1 MSKETIR
8 VPDVGSSDP
17 VDVIEVSVKKGDS
30 VEAEDT
36 IVVLESDKASVEVP
50 CPKAGTVLELLVKAG
65 DRVKEGDPLLELDTE
80 AGADSRGSGPAREES
95 ADYENGEKD
104 ADDKEERDDSGS
116 RIQDTAE
123 SAGEAPKGD
132 GETREQTIPTP
143 DLGDIDEAEII
154 ELSVSEGDTVEAEQ
168 TILVLESDK
177 ASLEIPSPAAGTVKK
192 LLVKAGDKITSGSDL
207 MVLETTGGD
216 GEKSGEQTSGED
228 PSAEGTSDDS
238 QSGGKKSEAAE
249 SGESKSG
256 DSKSGEGEAGE
267 SKSGGSGPAREDSG
281 KETGG
286 IGEHPAK
293 SGAAA
298 ASRPSKDVHAGPAVR
313 KLARETGVDLGTVPP
328 SGPKDRILKEDVHS
342 HIKQRMEQPAAAG
355 GAAAA
360 DLPEIDFSEFGPVE
374 RDELNKLRKVAAKNL
389 HRSWVTIPHV
399 TQFDEADITEL
410 EAFRKSQ
417 NKALEKEGVKLT
429 VLAFLVQACARA
441 LRKFP
446 RANSSLEPSGEALI
460 LKDYVHIGIA
470 VDTPNGLVVPVLR
483 DADKKGLSQIATEI
497 GELAAKAR
505 DRKLSPADMKG
516 ASFSISSL
524 GGIGGTAFTPI
535 VNWPEV
541 AILGVSRSDTKPVW
555 DGNAFQP
562 RLMLPLS
569 FSYDH
574 RVIDGADAARFTTYL
589 SGLLGDMR
597 LALL

>member
-80 AGADSRGSGPAREES
+80 AGAESGGSGPAREES
-95 ADYENGEKD
+95 ADSEDGEKD
-104 ADDKEERDDSGS
+104 AGDKDEKDDSGS
-116 RIQDTAE
+116 RMQDTGEGAGQE
-123 SAGEAPKGD
+123 SGG
-132 GETREQTIPTP
+132 GTREQTIPAP

-192 LLVKAGDKITSGSDL
+192 LLVKTGDKITSGTEL
-207 MVLETTGGD
+207 MVLETTGG
-216 GEKSGEQTSGED
+216 GEETADEATAGEDKSAGKQSGESG
-228 PSAEGTSDDS
+228 
-238 QSGGKKSEAAE
+238 
-249 SGESKSG
+249 SGESKPGGSG
-256 DSKSGEGEAGE
+256 
-267 SKSGGSGPAREDSG
+267 SGGSGPAREASKKASQASETTSRKDDSASS
-281 KETGG
+281 TQDSGG

-298 ASRPSKDVHAGPAVR
+298 AGRPSRNVHAGPAVR
-313 KLARETGVDLGTVPP
+313 KLARETGVDLGAVPP
-328 SGPKDRILKEDVHS
+328 SGPKDRILKEDVHA

-355 GAAAA
+355 GAGAP

-374 RDELNKLRKVAAKNL
+374 RDELNKLRKVAARNL

-429 VLAFLVQACARA
+429 MLAFLVQACARA
-441 LRKFP
+441 LRQFP
-446 RANSSLEPSGEALI
+446 RVNSSLEPSGEALI

-516 ASFSISSL
+516 ATFSISSL

-562 RLMLPLS
+562 RLVLPLS

-589 SGLLGDMR
+589 SALLSDMR
-597 LALL
+597 RALL

>member
-80 AGADSRGSGPAREES
+80 AGSESGGSGPAREES
-95 ADYENGEKD
+95 ADSGNDEKD
-104 ADDKEERDDSGS
+104 DGDKEEKGDSGS
-116 RIQDTAE
+116 SKQGSGE
-123 SAGEAPKGD
+123 GAGKASGG
-132 GETREQTIPTP
+132 GETREQTVPTP

-154 ELSVSEGDTVEAEQ
+154 ELSVSEGDSVEAEQ

-177 ASLEIPSPAAGTVKK
+177 ASLEIPSPAAGTVKT
-192 LLVKAGDKITSGSDL
+192 LLVKAGDKITSGTEL
-207 MVLETTGGD
+207 MVLETAGG
-216 GEKSGEQTSGED
+216 GEPADEETASEDKSSGK
-228 PSAEGTSDDS
+228 
-238 QSGGKKSEAAE
+238 QSGGSG
-249 SGESKSG
+249 SGES
-256 DSKSGEGEAGE
+256 EP
-267 SKSGGSGPAREDSG
+267 GGSGPAREASKKDDSASS
-281 KETGG
+281 TQDSGG

-293 SGAAA
+293 SGAASA
-298 ASRPSKDVHAGPAVR
+298 GRPSKDVHAGPAVR
-313 KLARETGVDLGTVPP
+313 KLARETGVDLGVVPP
-328 SGPKDRILKEDVHS
+328 SGPKDRILKEDVHA

-355 GAAAA
+355 GGGAP

-374 RDELNKLRKVAAKNL
+374 RDELNKLRKVAARNL

-429 VLAFLVQACARA
+429 MLAFLVQACARA

-446 RANSSLEPSGEALI
+446 RVNSSLEPSGEALI

-516 ASFSISSL
+516 ATFSISSL

-597 LALL
+597 RALL

>member
-80 AGADSRGSGPAREES
+80 AGADDQASDDGDSDESASTDNEQEDSEPDDSGSDGKGSGERESDGSGSGGSGPARE
-95 ADYENGEKD
+95 
-104 ADDKEERDDSGS
+104 
-116 RIQDTAE
+116 
-123 SAGEAPKGD
+123 
-132 GETREQTIPTP
+132 QTVPAP

-192 LLVKAGDKITSGSDL
+192 LLVKTGDKITSGTEL
-207 MVLETTGGD
+207 MVLETTGG
-216 GEKSGEQTSGED
+216 GED
-228 PSAEGTSDDS
+228 ESSDD
-238 QSGGKKSEAAE
+238 QPAE
-249 SGESKSG
+249 ETSG
-256 DSKSGEGEAGE
+256 DSKPGDSKPGE
-267 SKSGGSGPAREDSG
+267 SEPGGSGPAREASSTQDS
-281 KETGG
+281 GG

-298 ASRPSKDVHAGPAVR
+298 AGRPSRNVHAGPAVR

-328 SGPKDRILKEDVHS
+328 SGPKDRILKEDVHA

-355 GAAAA
+355 GAGAP

-374 RDELNKLRKVAAKNL
+374 RDELNKLRKVAARNL

-429 VLAFLVQACARA
+429 MLAFLVQACARA
-441 LRKFP
+441 LRQFP
-446 RANSSLEPSGEALI
+446 RVNSSLEPSGEALI

-516 ASFSISSL
+516 ATFSISSL

-555 DGNAFQP
+555 DGTAFQP

-597 LALL
+597 RALL

>member
-80 AGADSRGSGPAREES
+80 AGDGGTEDDQSSGDEPENEPAAEKDQSGDNEQGGKEEKAERKADEKPAKKESGGTREE
-95 ADYENGEKD
+95 
-104 ADDKEERDDSGS
+104 
-116 RIQDTAE
+116 
-123 SAGEAPKGD
+123 
-132 GETREQTIPTP
+132 TIPAP

-192 LLVKAGDKITSGSDL
+192 LLVKTGDKITSGTEL
-207 MVLETTGGD
+207 MVLETTGG
-216 GEKSGEQTSGED
+216 GED
-228 PSAEGTSDDS
+228 ESSDD
-238 QSGGKKSEAAE
+238 QAAE
-249 SGESKSG
+249 EKSG
-256 DSKSGEGEAGE
+256 DSKPGGSKSGESE
-267 SKSGGSGPAREDSG
+267 SGGSGPAREASSTRDS
-281 KETGG
+281 GG

-298 ASRPSKDVHAGPAVR
+298 AGRPSRNVHAGPAVR

-328 SGPKDRILKEDVHS
+328 SGPKDRILKEDVHA

-355 GAAAA
+355 GTGAP

-374 RDELNKLRKVAAKNL
+374 REELNKLRKVAARNL

-429 VLAFLVQACARA
+429 MLAFLVQACARA

-446 RANSSLEPSGEALI
+446 RVNSSLEPSGEALI

-516 ASFSISSL
+516 ATFSISSL

-597 LALL
+597 RALL

>member
-80 AGADSRGSGPAREES
+80 AGDGGTEDDQSSGDEPENEPAAEKDQSGDNEQGGKEEKAEPKADEKPAKKESGGTREE
-95 ADYENGEKD
+95 
-104 ADDKEERDDSGS
+104 
-116 RIQDTAE
+116 
-123 SAGEAPKGD
+123 
-132 GETREQTIPTP
+132 TIPAP

-192 LLVKAGDKITSGSDL
+192 LLVKTGDKITSGTEL
-207 MVLETTGGD
+207 MVLETTGG
-216 GEKSGEQTSGED
+216 GED
-228 PSAEGTSDDS
+228 ESSDD
-238 QSGGKKSEAAE
+238 QPAE
-249 SGESKSG
+249 ETSG
-256 DSKSGEGEAGE
+256 DSKPGGSKSGGSKSGESE
-267 SKSGGSGPAREDSG
+267 SGGSGPAREASSTQDS
-281 KETGG
+281 GG

-298 ASRPSKDVHAGPAVR
+298 AGRPSRNVHAGPAVR
-313 KLARETGVDLGTVPP
+313 KLARETGVDLGAVPP
-328 SGPKDRILKEDVHS
+328 SGPKDRILKEDVHA

-355 GAAAA
+355 GAGAP

-374 RDELNKLRKVAAKNL
+374 RDELNKLRKVAARNL

-429 VLAFLVQACARA
+429 MLAFLVQACARA

-446 RANSSLEPSGEALI
+446 RVNSSLEPSGEALI

-597 LALL
+597 RALL

>member
-80 AGADSRGSGPAREES
+80 AGADDQASDDGDSDESASTDNEQEDSEPDDSGSDGKGSGERESDGSGSGGSGPARE
-95 ADYENGEKD
+95 
-104 ADDKEERDDSGS
+104 
-116 RIQDTAE
+116 
-123 SAGEAPKGD
+123 
-132 GETREQTIPTP
+132 QTVPAP

-192 LLVKAGDKITSGSDL
+192 LLVKTGDKITSGTEL
-207 MVLETTGGD
+207 MVLETAGG
-216 GEKSGEQTSGED
+216 GED
-228 PSAEGTSDDS
+228 
-238 QSGGKKSEAAE
+238 E
-249 SGESKSG
+249 SGDDQPAEETSG
-256 DSKSGEGEAGE
+256 DSKPGDSKPGE
-267 SKSGGSGPAREDSG
+267 SEPGGSGPAREASSTQDS
-281 KETGG
+281 GG

-298 ASRPSKDVHAGPAVR
+298 AGRPSRNVHAGPAVR

-328 SGPKDRILKEDVHS
+328 SGPKDRILKEDVHA

-355 GAAAA
+355 GAGAP

-374 RDELNKLRKVAAKNL
+374 RDELNKLRKVAARNL

-429 VLAFLVQACARA
+429 MLAFLVQACARA
-441 LRKFP
+441 LRQFP
-446 RANSSLEPSGEALI
+446 RVNSSLEPSGEALI

-516 ASFSISSL
+516 ATFSISSL

-555 DGNAFQP
+555 DGTAFQP

-597 LALL
+597 RALL

>member
-80 AGADSRGSGPAREES
+80 AGDGGAEDDQSSGDEPENEPAAEKDQSGDNEQGEKEEKAEPETDEKPAKKESGGTREE
-95 ADYENGEKD
+95 
-104 ADDKEERDDSGS
+104 
-116 RIQDTAE
+116 
-123 SAGEAPKGD
+123 
-132 GETREQTIPTP
+132 TIPAP

-154 ELSVSEGDTVEAEQ
+154 ELSVSEGDAVEAEQ

-192 LLVKAGDKITSGSDL
+192 LLVKTGDKITSGTEL
-207 MVLETTGGD
+207 MVLETAGG
-216 GEKSGEQTSGED
+216 GED
-228 PSAEGTSDDS
+228 
-238 QSGGKKSEAAE
+238 E
-249 SGESKSG
+249 SGDDQPAEETSG
-256 DSKSGEGEAGE
+256 DSKPGGSKSGESE
-267 SKSGGSGPAREDSG
+267 SGGSGPAREASEKASQPSETSAQDSG
-281 KETGG
+281 AGVGKDSGG

-298 ASRPSKDVHAGPAVR
+298 AGRPSRNVHAGPAVR
-313 KLARETGVDLGTVPP
+313 KLARETGVDLGAVPP
-328 SGPKDRILKEDVHS
+328 SGPKDRILKEDVHA

-355 GAAAA
+355 GGGAP

-374 RDELNKLRKVAAKNL
+374 RDELNKLRKVAARNL

-429 VLAFLVQACARA
+429 MLAFLVQACARA

-446 RANSSLEPSGEALI
+446 RVNSSLEPSGEALI

-516 ASFSISSL
+516 ATFSISSL

-597 LALL
+597 RALL

>member
-1 MSKETIR
+1 M
-8 VPDVGSSDP
+8 
-17 VDVIEVSVKKGDS
+17 
-30 VEAEDT
+30 
-36 IVVLESDKASVEVP
+36 
-50 CPKAGTVLELLVKAG
+50 
-65 DRVKEGDPLLELDTE
+65 
-80 AGADSRGSGPAREES
+80 
-95 ADYENGEKD
+95 
-104 ADDKEERDDSGS
+104 
-116 RIQDTAE
+116 
-123 SAGEAPKGD
+123 
-132 GETREQTIPTP
+132 
-143 DLGDIDEAEII
+143 
-154 ELSVSEGDTVEAEQ
+154 SEGDTVEAEQ

-192 LLVKAGDKITSGSDL
+192 LLVKTGDKITSGTEL
-207 MVLETTGGD
+207 MVLETTGG
-216 GEKSGEQTSGED
+216 GED
-228 PSAEGTSDDS
+228 ESSDD
-238 QSGGKKSEAAE
+238 QPAE
-249 SGESKSG
+249 ETSG
-256 DSKSGEGEAGE
+256 DSKPGGSKSGGSKSGESE
-267 SKSGGSGPAREDSG
+267 SGGSGPARETSSTQDS
-281 KETGG
+281 GG

-298 ASRPSKDVHAGPAVR
+298 AGRPSRNVHAGPAVR
-313 KLARETGVDLGTVPP
+313 KLARETGVDLGAVPP
-328 SGPKDRILKEDVHS
+328 SGPKDRILKEDVHA

-355 GAAAA
+355 GGGAP

-374 RDELNKLRKVAAKNL
+374 RDELNKLRKVAARNL

-429 VLAFLVQACARA
+429 MLAFLVQACARA

-446 RANSSLEPSGEALI
+446 RVNSSLEPSGEALI

-597 LALL
+597 RALL

>member
-80 AGADSRGSGPAREES
+80 AGDGGAEDDQSSGDEPENEPAAEKDQSGDNEQ
-95 ADYENGEKD
+95 GEKEEKAEPK
-104 ADDKEERDDSGS
+104 ADQKPAKKESG
-116 RIQDTAE
+116 
-123 SAGEAPKGD
+123 G
-132 GETREQTIPTP
+132 TREQTIPAP

-154 ELSVSEGDTVEAEQ
+154 ELSVSEGDAVEAEQ

-192 LLVKAGDKITSGSDL
+192 LLVKTGDKITSGTEL
-207 MVLETTGGD
+207 MVLETTGG
-216 GEKSGEQTSGED
+216 GEETADEATAGEDKSAGKQSGESG
-228 PSAEGTSDDS
+228 
-238 QSGGKKSEAAE
+238 
-249 SGESKSG
+249 SGESKPGGSG
-256 DSKSGEGEAGE
+256 
-267 SKSGGSGPAREDSG
+267 SGGSGPAREASEKASQPSETSAQDSG
-281 KETGG
+281 AGVGKDSGG

-298 ASRPSKDVHAGPAVR
+298 AGRPSRNVHAGPAVR
-313 KLARETGVDLGTVPP
+313 KLARETGVDLGAVPP
-328 SGPKDRILKEDVHS
+328 SGPKDRILKEDVHA

-355 GAAAA
+355 GAGAL

-374 RDELNKLRKVAAKNL
+374 RDELNKLRKVAARNL

-429 VLAFLVQACARA
+429 MLAFLVQACARA
-441 LRKFP
+441 LRQFP
-446 RANSSLEPSGEALI
+446 RVNSSLEPSGEALI

-516 ASFSISSL
+516 ATFSISSL

-597 LALL
+597 RALL

>member
-80 AGADSRGSGPAREES
+80 AGDGGAEDDQSSGDEPENEPAAEKDQSGDNEQ
-95 ADYENGEKD
+95 GEKEEKAEPK
-104 ADDKEERDDSGS
+104 ADQKPAKKESG
-116 RIQDTAE
+116 
-123 SAGEAPKGD
+123 G
-132 GETREQTIPTP
+132 TREQTIPAP

-192 LLVKAGDKITSGSDL
+192 LLVKTGDKITSGTEL
-207 MVLETTGGD
+207 MVLETAGG
-216 GEKSGEQTSGED
+216 GED
-228 PSAEGTSDDS
+228 
-238 QSGGKKSEAAE
+238 E
-249 SGESKSG
+249 SGDDQPAEETSG
-256 DSKSGEGEAGE
+256 DSKPGGSKSGESE
-267 SKSGGSGPAREDSG
+267 SGGSGPARETSSTQDS
-281 KETGG
+281 GG

-298 ASRPSKDVHAGPAVR
+298 AGRPSRNVHAGPAVR
-313 KLARETGVDLGTVPP
+313 KLARETGVDLGAVPP
-328 SGPKDRILKEDVHS
+328 SGPKDRILKEDVHA

-355 GAAAA
+355 GGGAP

-374 RDELNKLRKVAAKNL
+374 RDELNKLRKVAARNL

-429 VLAFLVQACARA
+429 MLAFLVQACARA

-446 RANSSLEPSGEALI
+446 RVNSSLEPSGEALI

-597 LALL
+597 RALL

>member
-80 AGADSRGSGPAREES
+80 AGDGGAEDDQSSGDEPENEPAAEKAQSGDNEQGEKEEKAEPKADEKPAKKESGGTREE
-95 ADYENGEKD
+95 
-104 ADDKEERDDSGS
+104 
-116 RIQDTAE
+116 
-123 SAGEAPKGD
+123 
-132 GETREQTIPTP
+132 TIPAP

-154 ELSVSEGDTVEAEQ
+154 ELSVSEGDAVEAEQ

-192 LLVKAGDKITSGSDL
+192 LLVKTGDKITSGTEL
-207 MVLETTGGD
+207 MVLETTGG
-216 GEKSGEQTSGED
+216 GED
-228 PSAEGTSDDS
+228 ESSDD
-238 QSGGKKSEAAE
+238 QPAE
-249 SGESKSG
+249 QKSG
-256 DSKSGEGEAGE
+256 DSKPGE
-267 SKSGGSGPAREDSG
+267 SKSGGSGPAREQSEETSQSSETSTG
-281 KETGG
+281 KETTG

-313 KLARETGVDLGTVPP
+313 KLARETGVDLGAVPP
-328 SGPKDRILKEDVHS
+328 SGPKDRILKEDVHA

-355 GAAAA
+355 GGGAP

-374 RDELNKLRKVAAKNL
+374 RDELNKLRKVAARNL

-429 VLAFLVQACARA
+429 MLAFLVQACARA

-446 RANSSLEPSGEALI
+446 RVNSSLEPSGEALI

-597 LALL
+597 RALL

>member
-80 AGADSRGSGPAREES
+80 AGAESGGSGPAREES
-95 ADYENGEKD
+95 ADSQDGEKD
-104 ADDKEERDDSGS
+104 AGDTDEKDDSGS
-116 RIQDTAE
+116 RIQDSGE
-123 SAGEAPKGD
+123 GAGKASG
-132 GETREQTIPTP
+132 GETREQTIPAP

-192 LLVKAGDKITSGSDL
+192 LLVKAGDKITSGTEL
-207 MVLETTGGD
+207 MVLETTGG
-216 GEKSGEQTSGED
+216 
-228 PSAEGTSDDS
+228 EGK
-238 QSGGKKSEAAE
+238 SGGKQ
-249 SGESKSG
+249 SGES
-256 DSKSGEGEAGE
+256 E
-267 SKSGGSGPAREDSG
+267 PAREASKKTSQASETASKKDDSASS
-281 KETGG
+281 TQDSGG
-286 IGEHPAK
+286 IGQHPAK

-328 SGPKDRILKEDVHS
+328 SGPKDRILKEDVHA

-355 GAAAA
+355 GAGAP

-374 RDELNKLRKVAAKNL
+374 RDELNKLRKVAARNL

-429 VLAFLVQACARA
+429 MLAFLVQACARA
-441 LRKFP
+441 LRQFP
-446 RANSSLEPSGEALI
+446 RVNSSLEPSGEALI

-597 LALL
+597 RALL

>member
-80 AGADSRGSGPAREES
+80 AGDGGAEDDQSSGDEPENEPA
-95 ADYENGEKD
+95 AEKD
-104 ADDKEERDDSGS
+104 QSGDNEQGGKEEK
-116 RIQDTAE
+116 AE
-123 SAGEAPKGD
+123 PKADEKPAKKD
-132 GETREQTIPTP
+132 GGGTREQTIPAP

-192 LLVKAGDKITSGSDL
+192 LLVKTGDKITSGTEL
-207 MVLETTGGD
+207 MVLETTGG
-216 GEKSGEQTSGED
+216 GED
-228 PSAEGTSDDS
+228 ESSDD
-238 QSGGKKSEAAE
+238 QPAE
-249 SGESKSG
+249 ETSG
-256 DSKSGEGEAGE
+256 DSKPGGSKSGGSKSGESE
-267 SKSGGSGPAREDSG
+267 SGGSGPAREASSTQDS
-281 KETGG
+281 GG

-298 ASRPSKDVHAGPAVR
+298 AGRPSRNVHAGPAVR

-328 SGPKDRILKEDVHS
+328 SGPKDRILKEDVHA

-355 GAAAA
+355 GVGAP

-374 RDELNKLRKVAAKNL
+374 RDELNKLRKVAARNL

-429 VLAFLVQACARA
+429 MLAFLVQACARA

-446 RANSSLEPSGEALI
+446 RVNSSLEPSGEALI

-597 LALL
+597 RALL

>member
-80 AGADSRGSGPAREES
+80 AGADDQASDDGDSDESASTDNEQEDSEPDDSGSDGKGSGERESDGSGSGGSGPARE
-95 ADYENGEKD
+95 
-104 ADDKEERDDSGS
+104 
-116 RIQDTAE
+116 
-123 SAGEAPKGD
+123 
-132 GETREQTIPTP
+132 QTVPAP

-192 LLVKAGDKITSGSDL
+192 LLVKTGDKITSGTEL
-207 MVLETTGGD
+207 MVLETTGG
-216 GEKSGEQTSGED
+216 GED
-228 PSAEGTSDDS
+228 ESSDD
-238 QSGGKKSEAAE
+238 QPAE
-249 SGESKSG
+249 ETSG
-256 DSKSGEGEAGE
+256 DSKPGDSKPGE
-267 SKSGGSGPAREDSG
+267 SEPGGSGPAREASSTQDS
-281 KETGG
+281 GG

-298 ASRPSKDVHAGPAVR
+298 AGRPSRNVHAGPAVR

-328 SGPKDRILKEDVHS
+328 SGPKDRILKEDVHA

-355 GAAAA
+355 GGGAP

-374 RDELNKLRKVAAKNL
+374 RDELNKLRKVAARNL

-429 VLAFLVQACARA
+429 MLAFLVQACARA
-441 LRKFP
+441 LRQFP
-446 RANSSLEPSGEALI
+446 RVNSSLEPSGEALI

-516 ASFSISSL
+516 ATFSISSL

-555 DGNAFQP
+555 DGTAFQP

-597 LALL
+597 RALL

>member
-80 AGADSRGSGPAREES
+80 AGADDQASDDGDSDESASTDNEQEDSEPDDSGSDGKGSGERESDGSGSGGSGPARE
-95 ADYENGEKD
+95 
-104 ADDKEERDDSGS
+104 
-116 RIQDTAE
+116 
-123 SAGEAPKGD
+123 
-132 GETREQTIPTP
+132 QTVPAP

-192 LLVKAGDKITSGSDL
+192 LLVKTGDKITSGTEL
-207 MVLETTGGD
+207 MVLETTGG
-216 GEKSGEQTSGED
+216 GED
-228 PSAEGTSDDS
+228 ESSDD
-238 QSGGKKSEAAE
+238 QPAE
-249 SGESKSG
+249 ETSG
-256 DSKSGEGEAGE
+256 DSKPGDSKPGE
-267 SKSGGSGPAREDSG
+267 SEPGGSGPAREASSTQDS
-281 KETGG
+281 GG

-298 ASRPSKDVHAGPAVR
+298 AGRPSRNVHAGPAVR

-328 SGPKDRILKEDVHS
+328 SGPKDRILKEDVHA

-355 GAAAA
+355 GAGAP

-374 RDELNKLRKVAAKNL
+374 RDELNKLRKVAARNL

-429 VLAFLVQACARA
+429 MLAFLVQACARA
-441 LRKFP
+441 LRQFP
-446 RANSSLEPSGEALI
+446 RVNSSLEPSGEALI

-516 ASFSISSL
+516 ATFSISSL

-597 LALL
+597 RALL

>member
-80 AGADSRGSGPAREES
+80 AGADDQASDNGDSGESASADNEQDDSEPDKSGSEGKGSGESESGGSGPARE
-95 ADYENGEKD
+95 
-104 ADDKEERDDSGS
+104 DSVAS
-116 RIQDTAE
+116 
-123 SAGEAPKGD
+123 KGG
-132 GETREQTIPTP
+132 GETREQTIPAP

-192 LLVKAGDKITSGSDL
+192 LLVKTGDKITSGTEL
-207 MVLETTGGD
+207 MVLETTGG
-216 GEKSGEQTSGED
+216 GED
-228 PSAEGTSDDS
+228 ESSDD
-238 QSGGKKSEAAE
+238 QPAE
-249 SGESKSG
+249 QKSG
-256 DSKSGEGEAGE
+256 DSKPGDSKPGESKSGE
-267 SKSGGSGPAREDSG
+267 SKSGGSGPAREQSEETSQSSETSTG
-281 KETGG
+281 KETTG

-298 ASRPSKDVHAGPAVR
+298 AGRPSRNVHAGPAVR
-313 KLARETGVDLGTVPP
+313 KLARETGVDLGAVPP
-328 SGPKDRILKEDVHS
+328 SGPKDRILKEDVHA

-355 GAAAA
+355 GAGAP

-374 RDELNKLRKVAAKNL
+374 REELNKLRKVAARNL

-429 VLAFLVQACARA
+429 MLAFLVQACARA

-446 RANSSLEPSGEALI
+446 RVNSSLEPSGEALI

-597 LALL
+597 RALL

>member
-80 AGADSRGSGPAREES
+80 AGADDQASDDGDSDESASTDNEQEDSEPDDSGSDGKGSGERESDGSGSGGSGPARE
-95 ADYENGEKD
+95 
-104 ADDKEERDDSGS
+104 
-116 RIQDTAE
+116 
-123 SAGEAPKGD
+123 
-132 GETREQTIPTP
+132 QTVPAP

-192 LLVKAGDKITSGSDL
+192 LLVKTGDKITSGTEL
-207 MVLETTGGD
+207 MVLETTGG
-216 GEKSGEQTSGED
+216 GEETADEATAGEDKSAGKQSGESG
-228 PSAEGTSDDS
+228 
-238 QSGGKKSEAAE
+238 
-249 SGESKSG
+249 SGESKP
-256 DSKSGEGEAGE
+256 GE
-267 SKSGGSGPAREDSG
+267 SEPGGSGPAREASSTQDS
-281 KETGG
+281 GG

-298 ASRPSKDVHAGPAVR
+298 AGRPSRNVHAGPAVR

-328 SGPKDRILKEDVHS
+328 SGPKDRILKEDVHA

-355 GAAAA
+355 GAGAP

-374 RDELNKLRKVAAKNL
+374 RDELNKLRKVAARNL
-389 HRSWVTIPHV
+389 HRSWVAIPHV

-429 VLAFLVQACARA
+429 MLAFLVQACARA
-441 LRKFP
+441 LRQFP
-446 RANSSLEPSGEALI
+446 RVNSSLEPSGEALI

-516 ASFSISSL
+516 ATFSISSL

-555 DGNAFQP
+555 DGTAFQP

-597 LALL
+597 RALL

>member
-80 AGADSRGSGPAREES
+80 AGDGGTEDDQSSGDEPENEPAAEKDQSGDNEQGGKEEKAEPKADQKPANKESGGTREE
-95 ADYENGEKD
+95 
-104 ADDKEERDDSGS
+104 
-116 RIQDTAE
+116 
-123 SAGEAPKGD
+123 
-132 GETREQTIPTP
+132 TIPAP

-192 LLVKAGDKITSGSDL
+192 LLVKTGDKITSGTEL
-207 MVLETTGGD
+207 MVLETAGG
-216 GEKSGEQTSGED
+216 GED
-228 PSAEGTSDDS
+228 ESSDD
-238 QSGGKKSEAAE
+238 QAAE
-249 SGESKSG
+249 EKSG
-256 DSKSGEGEAGE
+256 DSKPGGSKSGESE
-267 SKSGGSGPAREDSG
+267 SGGSGPAREASSAQDS
-281 KETGG
+281 GG

-298 ASRPSKDVHAGPAVR
+298 AGRPSRNVHAGPAVR
-313 KLARETGVDLGTVPP
+313 KLARETGVDLGAVPP
-328 SGPKDRILKEDVHS
+328 SGPKDRILKEDVHA

-355 GAAAA
+355 GAGAP

-374 RDELNKLRKVAAKNL
+374 REELNKLRKVAARNL

-429 VLAFLVQACARA
+429 MLAFLVQACARA

-446 RANSSLEPSGEALI
+446 RVNSSLEPSGEALI

-597 LALL
+597 RALL